1 MAEETQQ
8 LSAEQTADLVNK
20 LVAENKT
27 FRAMLNDTAEKIAQ
41 LELKNS
47 ELKVQNRAL
56 QEVLQASSG
65 TTTPVEEPAEVKSEE
80 E

>member
-8 LSAEQTADLVNK
+8 LNAEQTADLVNK

-27 FRAMLNDTAEKIAQ
+27 FRAMLSDTAEKIAN

-56 QEVLQASSG
+56 QDVLQASSG
-65 TTTPVEEPAEVKSEE
+65 IKTPVEAKSEE

>member
-65 TTTPVEEPAEVKSEE
+65 TTTPVEPVEVKSEE

>member
-27 FRAMLNDTAEKIAQ
+27 FRAMLSDTAEKIAN

-56 QEVLQASSG
+56 QDVLQASSG
-65 TTTPVEEPAEVKSEE
+65 IKTPVEAKSEE